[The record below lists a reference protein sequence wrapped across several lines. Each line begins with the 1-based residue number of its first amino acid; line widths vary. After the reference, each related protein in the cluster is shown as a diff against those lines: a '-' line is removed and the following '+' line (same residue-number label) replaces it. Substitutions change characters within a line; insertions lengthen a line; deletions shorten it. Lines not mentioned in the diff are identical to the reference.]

1 MSDNPITL
9 YLHIGTSKTGTS
21 SIQNFMAGNLR
32 ILWRS
37 CSCLYPNM
45 KGRHFLNGN
54 FINHM
59 SLFNSCDE
67 KTILLK
73 IRQAV
78 SFSKKNGKKKIVL
91 SAESLFESGE
101 GLELAKKILSIP
113 DVSLK
118 VIVYLR
124 RQDTWLES
132 AWKQWGYKISDNR
145 DIYDYIQKRDC
156 NWYTRL
162 KIWENAVGKER
173 LIVRCYEKEQL
184 PEGLIADFLSLIGI
198 DYHSHAWI
206 EQADLF
212 KGFQRDVMEIIF
224 LNKDFCDGVSDNRL
238 QNFFERNLEETFQ
251 KESFKSYS
259 FLSPTDR
266 IQILKRYEDSNRSI
280 AIEFL
285 KREDGMLFTEP
296 WPSETDPWEPYRG
309 LTIESVVPVFM
320 YMLYSMYEKPITKG
334 KHVQK
339 KTGRQNEVRNKPDNL
354 IKKVKAGLSRFKQ
367 RLDQFRIKRS
377 GEIL

>member
-1 MSDNPITL
+1 MSDNSCTV
-9 YLHIGTSKTGTS
+9 YLHAGTSKTGTS
-21 SIQNFMAGNLR
+21 SIQNFMAGNIR

-37 CSCLYPNM
+37 CSCLYPNL
-45 KGRHFLNGN
+45 KGRHLLNGN

-59 SLFNSCDE
+59 SIFNACDE
-67 KTILLK
+67 KTIMSK

-78 SFSKKNGKKKIVL
+78 AFSKKNGKQKLVL
-91 SAESLFESGE
+91 SAESLFESRE
-101 GLELAKKILSIP
+101 GPVLAKKILSIP

-132 AWKQWGYKISDNR
+132 AWKQWGYKISENR

-162 KIWENAVGKER
+162 KSWEEAVGKER

-184 PEGLIADFLSLIGI
+184 PEGLIADFLKITGI
-198 DYHSHAWI
+198 DYHAHTWI
-206 EQADLF
+206 EQDDLF
-212 KGFQRDVMEIIF
+212 KGFQRDVMEILF

-238 QNFFERNLEETFQ
+238 QGFFERNLDESFQ

-259 FLSPTDR
+259 FLSPSDR
-266 IQILKRYEDSNRSI
+266 IQILEKYEASNRNI
-280 AIEFL
+280 ALEFL
-285 KREDGMLFTEP
+285 KRENGILFTEP

-320 YMLYSMYEKPITKG
+320 YILYSMYEKPGTKER
-334 KHVQK
+334 HVQK
-339 KTGRQNEVRNKPDNL
+339 KTARKKEERDTL
-354 IKKVKAGLSRFKQ
+354 MKKVQGALSRLKK
-367 RLDQFRIKRS
+367 RIIPDERR